1 MEEGQTR
8 GLELTSQ
15 GAGTYYY
22 LPPECFQLGP
32 RPPLISSKAPPLPC
46 SPGQVLGRGL
56 GFWLLKMVF
65 PLQLTVGHHG
75 SCVMQRCFEHQR
87 RLRL

>member
-32 RPPLISSKAPPLPC
+32 RPPLISSKAPPLPRA
-46 SPGQVLGRGL
+46 PGRHRCWGL
-56 GFWLLKMVF
+56 GVGYGLLKRVF
-65 PLQLTVGHHG
+65 NSSTV
-75 SCVMQRCFEHQR
+75 SR
-87 RLRL
+87 RQAPWFMS

>member
-1 MEEGQTR
+1 MLRAPGQDFGLSKVVEEGQSR

-32 RPPLISSKAPPLPC
+32 RPPLISSKAPTLPYA
-46 SPGQVLGRGL
+46 
-56 GFWLLKMVF
+56 
-65 PLQLTVGHHG
+65 
-75 SCVMQRCFEHQR
+75 R
-87 RLRL
+87 RI